1 MLTVLPAIW
10 VAELKILNEKIE
22 GGVDECQINAANQYY
37 SVGSGLVCIPE
48 CEQSLSS
55 PEF

>member
-22 GGVDECQINAANQYY
+22 GGAEECQLNALNQYY

-55 PEF
+55 TKF